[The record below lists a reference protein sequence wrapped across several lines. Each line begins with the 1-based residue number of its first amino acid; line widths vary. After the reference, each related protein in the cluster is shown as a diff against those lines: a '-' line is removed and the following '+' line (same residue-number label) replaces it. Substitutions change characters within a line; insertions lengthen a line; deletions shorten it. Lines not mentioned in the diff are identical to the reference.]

1 MYLAGGETCISREGT
16 SRYERGQWL
25 YCSCSFEP
33 TTCSFP
39 FSKEKVRLSGRD
51 IFKICSGLLR
61 QYRIYLLM
69 YRASFRGQRRGGGGV
84 FGGTRP
90 ASWMS
95 ETVRRASREYKVLHS
110 NALSR
115 ESEVALQVCRFF
127 RFALRKA
134 SLGYQV
140 A

>member
-1 MYLAGGETCISREGT
+1 MFISILEGEGPIEWPRHLQNLFGIT
-16 SRYERGQWL
+16 SSIPHLSIDVPSFVQRPKER
-25 YCSCSFEP
+25 
-33 TTCSFP
+33 
-39 FSKEKVRLSGRD
+39 R
-51 IFKICSGLLR
+51 
-61 QYRIYLLM
+61 
-69 YRASFRGQRRGGGGV
+69 GGGV

>member
-51 IFKICSGLLR
+51 IQNLFGITSSIPHLS
-61 QYRIYLLM
+61 IDVP
-69 YRASFRGQRRGGGGV
+69 SFVQRPKERRGGG
-84 FGGTRP
+84 F
-90 ASWMS
+90 
-95 ETVRRASREYKVLHS
+95 RRH
-110 NALSR
+110 
-115 ESEVALQVCRFF
+115 Q
-127 RFALRKA
+127 A
-134 SLGYQV
+134 SLV
-140 A
+140 DV